1 MFDEAYRTLFLSNP
15 AKLSHKNNNLFLHL
29 QERESVFIP
38 LRDIHTIII
47 DTPQISLSSSLLQA
61 FARYKITLFISDDSH
76 LPSGIFLPFL
86 SHYRNAQMLQSQIA
100 LSKQN
105 KSILWQ
111 KIIQSKICNQANL
124 LIEEDHLSIAAKL
137 QSLQK
142 GVKLGDSTNNE
153 AKASMFYFPALFGK
167 NFFRKDPAP
176 INSALNYGYAIL
188 RGVIARNIVGS
199 GLLPSLGIFHAN
211 QFNPFN
217 LADDLIEPYRPFVDS
232 KVLSL
237 ELKESFELSHRVELT
252 NLLNAKV
259 SLGGKFYPLHRSV
272 TRMVQSIANFIS
284 QHRKTISLPILNKD
298 SNGREI
304 YESASDV

>member
-1 MFDEAYRTLFLSNP
+1 MFDEAYRTLFLSKP
-15 AKLSHKNNNLFLHL
+15 AKLSHKNNNLFLYL
-29 QERESVFIP
+29 QGRDPVFIP
-38 LRDIHTIII
+38 LKDIHTLVI
-47 DTPQISLSSSLLQA
+47 DTPQVSLSSSLLEV
-61 FARYKITLFISDDSH
+61 FARHQIIVFISDDSH

-86 SHYRNAQMLQSQIA
+86 SHYRNAQILQHQIA
-100 LSKQN
+100 LSRQS

-111 KIIQSKICNQANL
+111 KIIQSKIYNQASL
-124 LIEEDHLSIAAKL
+124 LVQEDKLSIASKL

-153 AKASMFYFPALFGK
+153 AKASMLYFPSLFGK
-167 NFFRKDPAP
+167 NFSRKDPSP

-199 GLLPSLGIFHAN
+199 GLLPSLGIFHSN

-217 LADDLIEPYRPFVDS
+217 LADDLIEPYRSFVDS
-232 KVLSL
+232 KIL
-237 ELKESFELSHRVELT
+237 ELNLLETFELSHRVELV
-252 NLLNAKV
+252 NLLNTKV
-259 SLGGKFYPLHRSV
+259 CLGSKFYPLHRSV
-272 TRMVQSIANFIS
+272 TRMIWSIANFICG
-284 QHRKTISLPILNKD
+284 KGKGVELPIFSKD